1 MSWWDWSVNKAL
13 HYPLCCMKNLYN
25 SHTLEVSL
33 FICYNYLF
41 KLTCILA
48 FKLYLLSTAAIILC
62 HLICYFRKTY
72 KKNISDNVSTSF
84 PAHLTVDKKTS
95 WVKVLAAMYWISLD
109 WRLMCWRLAR
119 KHIAVIFFILFLD
132 TSMVWRLKPS
142 CKDVLL
148 FKIHICY

>member
-1 MSWWDWSVNKAL
+1 MDKAL
-13 HYPLCCMKNLYN
+13 HCPLYCMKNLYN

-48 FKLYLLSTAAIILC
+48 FKLYLSTIYCSNHTVSSYL
-62 HLICYFRKTY
+62 LFEENLQ
-72 KKNISDNVSTSF
+72 KNISDNVSTSF

-142 CKDVLL
+142 CKDVL
-148 FKIHICY
+148 